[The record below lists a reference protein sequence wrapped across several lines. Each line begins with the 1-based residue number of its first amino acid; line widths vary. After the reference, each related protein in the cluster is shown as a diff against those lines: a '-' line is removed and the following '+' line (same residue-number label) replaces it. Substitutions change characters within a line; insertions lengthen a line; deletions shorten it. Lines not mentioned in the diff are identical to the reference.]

1 MEVRILV
8 NKLLVKTTISLFLSA
23 LIIISAYTP
32 AEAKVRQ
39 RISFYKINKDEITQ
53 ALRFVRGKA
62 RKPGC
67 HNFIRKARLH
77 KVVQF
82 SYQQCQVYAKKNC
95 AAESLMQFY
104 RSDEPE
110 IITSD
115 LTEGFGWQPVGEH
128 KRGEKAKSWNCDLA
142 EE

>member
-1 MEVRILV
+1 MEAR
-8 NKLLVKTTISLFLSA
+8 LLVKILVKLVITLCLST
-23 LIIISAYTP
+23 LIIVSTSTTAD
-32 AEAKVRQ
+32 AKTRQ
-39 RISFYKINKDEITQ
+39 RISFYKINKDDITQ

-82 SYQQCQVYAKKNC
+82 SYQQCQVYSEKNC
-95 AAESLMQFY
+95 AADSIMQFY
-104 RSDEPE
+104 RDDEPE
-110 IITSD
+110 IIQSD
-115 LTEGFGWQPVGEH
+115 LSEGFGWRPVGEH